1 MPYGRGIPRTLVFFV
16 TPAFA
21 LILIFAF
28 GPALWGA
35 RTSFTNE
42 ALVGKEAREPE
53 FVGLDNYLRLFS
65 DEWFYNSLWIST
77 VFVIGS
83 AIIGQAGLGLLLALL
98 TSSRRKVYKAIK
110 PIAMVTSTFVF
121 AAWVTPEVLAGYSWS
136 VYLDKLGFLNSLIGQ
151 RVNWLVTQPLL
162 SIIMANMWWGTAWS
176 MILFKAALESI
187 PKDLEEAADIDGAAS
202 LQKVRYVILPLL
214 KGPALVNL
222 ILITLW
228 TYGVFGLPY
237 MMTAGGP
244 FHRSEL
250 MTIYAYNTA
259 FKFYEIGYGVTIS
272 MVLFL
277 ITSVLVIVYYKQ
289 LVRRG

>member
-1 MPYGRGIPRTLVFFV
+1 MSYRRGIPKTLVFF
-16 TPAFA
+16 TLPAFVIIFVFA
-21 LILIFAF
+21 L

-42 ALVGKEAREPE
+42 ALVGREARDPQ
-53 FVGLDNYLRLFS
+53 FVGLENYLRLFT

-77 VFVIGS
+77 VFVLGS
-83 AIIGQAGLGLLLALL
+83 AIIGQAGLGLVLALL
-98 TSSRRKVYKAIK
+98 TSPRRKLYKYIK
-110 PIAMVTSTFVF
+110 PLTVITSALVF

-151 RVNWLVTQPLL
+151 RINWLVTQPLL
-162 SIIMANMWWGTAWS
+162 SIILANIWWGTAWS
-176 MILFKAALESI
+176 MILFRAALESI
-187 PKDLEEAADIDGAAS
+187 PKDLEEAADIDGASS
-202 LQKVRYVILPLL
+202 LQKIRHVILPLL
-214 KGPALVNL
+214 KGPAVVNL

-244 FHRSEL
+244 FHKSEL

-259 FKFYEIGYGVTIS
+259 FKFYEIGYGVAIS
-272 MVLFL
+272 MVLFI
-277 ITSVLVIVYYKQ
+277 ITSVLVLVYYKM
-289 LVRRG
+289 LVKR